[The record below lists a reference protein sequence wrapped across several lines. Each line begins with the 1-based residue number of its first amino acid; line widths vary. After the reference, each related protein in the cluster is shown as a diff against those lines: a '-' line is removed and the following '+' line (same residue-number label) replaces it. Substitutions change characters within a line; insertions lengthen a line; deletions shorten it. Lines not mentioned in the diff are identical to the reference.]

1 MDVAEERS
9 TEFES
14 DVISDGTQTK
24 IPKQMYLLMFESDV
38 ISDGTQT
45 MDVAEEKPSQFESDV
60 ISDGTQTNGGILSI
74 SR

>member
-45 MDVAEEKPSQFESDV
+45 VLFWA
-60 ISDGTQTNGGILSI
+60 
-74 SR
+74 